1 MAAKGIKEIYLKEED
16 YKVIRDFANR
26 TKPAGCKPKR
36 NSELVKE
43 AFKIAFG
50 VEFPSDAVRKQ

>member
-1 MAAKGIKEIYLKEED
+1 MAAKGIKEIYLKD
-16 YKVIRDFANR
+16 R

-50 VEFPSDAVRKQ
+50 VEFPSDAVR